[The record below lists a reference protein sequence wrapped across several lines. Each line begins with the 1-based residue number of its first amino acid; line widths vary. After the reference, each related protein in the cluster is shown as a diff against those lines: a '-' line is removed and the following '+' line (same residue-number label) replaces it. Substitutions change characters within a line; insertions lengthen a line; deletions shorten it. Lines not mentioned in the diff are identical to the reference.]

1 MYNFIMKFEEDR
13 KTEIK
18 YLTQKIDNNE
28 NMLIN
33 GAIGVGKSTLIK
45 KAVKNSKR
53 WFLKEIDAAKI
64 SKNEIE
70 KGSFYKH
77 GGFWGSINIIYSN
90 IWARSHTHIF
100 PLIALC
106 YTILGF
112 MHSIKSVD
120 NILLWLM
127 PLIIGIGLVLIIWFL
142 KKVVY
147 NLFVSK
153 KYVVNISELN
163 FVADD
168 KKARTIIWLIND
180 IYGKNVLY
188 TFESTENINIHIQ
201 SRFGLSKMH
210 MQNNLAN
217 KDLLEE
223 KLNDL
228 VRHTNDSVVTSGYA
242 KMINYLQ
249 KQYRNSIHQIN
260 GLALMFS
267 YRELKTILD
276 DFVSY
281 FKSVKGEIEIFDFMC
296 FKYLEI
302 QNLELLK
309 FIQINWKAI
318 VDFNDKQQSI
328 GWNNKR
334 KELEDLTNNIEKKCK
349 TSGEKFV
356 IDHFMPA
363 GPGVKEIFATK
374 LPKYSF
380 FKAEYKSIYEGSVN
394 FAFLQSH
401 LITNFLKGPKRFLEY
416 VNTNKINIR
425 LVNFD
430 LIDDNEAISFLE
442 KFNSN
447 DLDLDTFIKRQ
458 SFLLDRSPSDLV
470 SYLIFE
476 SRKNP
481 KKFIA
486 KLNKKNKLVII
497 DQIDEISDENEFEK
511 LSSIKNM
518 SIDDVTFNT
527 LMVRPKF
534 KRKYSEQKYI
544 ICSWEE
550 YIKKAIELKRHNL
563 IRNIFYDYKGTWNVN
578 MAPSNIRLNSNIE
591 FFFIF
596 EQIKSK
602 LLIDK
607 IVKIIRD
614 KDKRAW
620 IIKEEGGK
628 KIIINKGEGPNPIES
643 NLLKTS

>member
-1 MYNFIMKFEEDR
+1 MYNFSMKFEEDR

-77 GGFWGSINIIYSN
+77 AGFWGSINIIYSN
-90 IWARSHTHIF
+90 IWARPHTHIL

-106 YTILGF
+106 YTILSF
-112 MHSIKSVD
+112 MHSIIN

-127 PLIIGIGLVLIIWFL
+127 PIIIGIGLVLIISFL
-142 KKVVY
+142 KKVIY

-163 FVADD
+163 FVNDD
-168 KKARTIIWLIND
+168 QKARTIIWLIND

-228 VRHTNDSVVTSGYA
+228 VNHTNDSAMTSGYA

-260 GLALMFS
+260 KLALMFS
-267 YRELKTILD
+267 YRELRTILD

-281 FKSVKGEIEIFDFMC
+281 FKSVEGEIEIFDFMC
-296 FKYLEI
+296 LKYLEI
-302 QNLELLK
+302 RNLELLK
-309 FIQINWKAI
+309 FIKINWEII
-318 VDFNDKQQSI
+318 VDFNDRQQSI
-328 GWNNKR
+328 DGNNKR

-356 IDHFMPA
+356 IDHFIPA
-363 GPGVKEIFATK
+363 GPGVKEIFATE

-380 FKAEYKSIYEGSVN
+380 FKAEYKSIYEGSIN

-401 LITNFLKGPKRFLEY
+401 LITNFLKGPERFLEY
-416 VNTNKINIR
+416 VNANKINIR
-425 LVNFD
+425 LVNFN

-447 DLDLDTFIKRQ
+447 DLDLDKFIKRQ

-470 SYLIFE
+470 SYLILE
-476 SRKNP
+476 SRKKP
-481 KKFIA
+481 KQFIA

-497 DQIDEISDENEFEK
+497 NQIDLISNEDEFEE

-527 LMVRPKF
+527 LMVSPEF
-534 KRKYSEQKYI
+534 KRKYHKHEYN

-550 YIKKAIELKRHNL
+550 YIKKAIEFKRHNL

-578 MAPSNIRLNSNIE
+578 MAPNSNIRLNSNIE
-591 FFFIF
+591 YFFIF

-628 KIIINKGEGPNPIES
+628 KNIINKGEGPNPIES
-643 NLLKTS
+643 KSIKN